1 MGAAERARLKELLD
15 EFEDIVAKDSPALGR
30 TKKVY
35 HGTPSGDAASNPR
48 GVSRFTR
55 AKS

>member
-1 MGAAERARLKELLD
+1 MGAAERGRLKEPLD
-15 EFEDIVAKDSPALGR
+15 EFEDIVVKDFPDLGR

-35 HGTPSGDAASNPR
+35 HRSPTGDAASNPR
-48 GVSRFTR
+48 GVSRFTS